1 MSTYGIDSIGV
12 VKATQK
18 LSDFLG
24 VPVAAI
30 NVFSA
35 SCIQELANFSENLLS
50 FGKDDPRK
58 VSIYAQHSWS
68 WRPQKPI
75 EIASQHQR
83 SPGTISCQLLQMF
96 ELQPISKVQRCGSF
110 SKLLEMEFLKS
121 LIITSQW
128 NKNRRKFG
136 PKVQFAICLVT
147 DYIEMHKKWQDFG
160 YDIFLGATSLEP
172 VPCNRSLDA
181 CLYCSCN
188 ICFSPRM
195 LPLKFFHP
203 RSALARK
210 LDLVNKPAAV
220 ILVDGTQHN
229 TRQGSYSNGSSRDTT
244 TISNFTFPTTGKSP
258 PSVVAHCNPVVA
270 FGKVAGGSD
279 PVLWIHAVARRLNIL
294 P

>member
-24 VPVAAI
+24 VPVVAI
-30 NVFSA
+30 DVFSA
-35 SCIQELANFSENLLS
+35 SCIQELANFSENLLLKSQPHHMNSPSYAPEDETESTEFVVDVSNS
-50 FGKDDPRK
+50 FGKDDSRK

-75 EIASQHQR
+75 EIASQHQQ

-147 DYIEMHKKWQDFG
+147 DYIEMHSTKDFQPELQLVNLCRTVAIGFMQDFG
-160 YDIFLGATSLEP
+160 YAIFLGATSLEP

-195 LPLKFFHP
+195 FPLKFLHP
-203 RSALARK
+203 VRHYVLFVK
-210 LDLVNKPAAV
+210 
-220 ILVDGTQHN
+220 
-229 TRQGSYSNGSSRDTT
+229 
-244 TISNFTFPTTGKSP
+244 
-258 PSVVAHCNPVVA
+258 VA
-270 FGKVAGGSD
+270 FHLSRT
-279 PVLWIHAVARRLNIL
+279 AV
-294 P
+294 